1 MNTMLQGALVANA
14 AAMGFNWV
22 YNMPYLE
29 RLASEQSL
37 VFQPVDPAK
46 YKRAGK
52 AYLAY
57 PEAQIG
63 TISVQGEILRW
74 LIAALQENPNLTKE
88 QYQQVVFEQLKPGG
102 AYVGYVE
109 SYAKQ
114 LIINNLNEQLKNEV
128 PPLGINDDQ
137 LVGFAPYLATRI
149 LKLPNTRAYELA
161 QAFTSESDFAKLYEM
176 FDAIIEK
183 LPTATMKQA
192 IKESIWRAPSS
203 YQVPLQKAMELTNS
217 LTFITNH
224 SGTAC
229 HISHAIPL
237 IIHILYHAS
246 SFEEAVKTNVLLGG
260 ASCDRGT
267 IIGAIYSIKEAIPQE
282 WAKKIAA

>member
-57 PEAQIG
+57 PQAQVG

-74 LIAALQENPNLTKE
+74 LISALEDNPDLTKE
-88 QYQQVVFEQLKPGG
+88 QYQQLVFEQLKPGG

-114 LIINNLNEQLKNEV
+114 LIINNLNEQIKNEV
-128 PPLGINDDQ
+128 TPFVINDDQ

-176 FDAIIEK
+176 FDAILEK

-237 IIHILYHAS
+237 IIHILYHAA
-246 SFEEAVKTNVLLGG
+246 SFEEAVETNVLLGG